1 MLCLWAKSLLFC
13 SSGDVGFP
21 VALKTSMYSL
31 SVMAMLEIQFV
42 CDDDTGTD
50 WSDVAFLSGDEV
62 WDTLG
67 VVFWVGLGGL
77 VVDFLV
83 VAPLEEVLEVDLL
96 AGESLAGDL
105 GLFLDG
111 CAPVT
116 SVKSTSGLF
125 EGRDAARALASSK
138 MEFLSKHDRLRCDQE
153 HV

>member
-1 MLCLWAKSLLFC
+1 
-13 SSGDVGFP
+13 
-21 VALKTSMYSL
+21 MYSL
-31 SVMAMLEIQFV
+31 SVMAMPGIQFV
-42 CDDDTGTD
+42 CVWDDDAGTD

-83 VAPLEEVLEVDLL
+83 VAPLEEVLEVDFL

-116 SVKSTSGLF
+116 WVKSTSGLF

-138 MEFLSKHDRLRCDQE
+138 MEFLSKHDRLRYDGEVFEYYNQMGTNL
-153 HV
+153 